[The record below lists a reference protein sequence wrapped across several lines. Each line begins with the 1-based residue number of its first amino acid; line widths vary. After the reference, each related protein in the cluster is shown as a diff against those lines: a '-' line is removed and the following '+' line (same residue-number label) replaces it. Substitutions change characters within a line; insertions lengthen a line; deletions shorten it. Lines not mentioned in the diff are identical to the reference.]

1 MWVQHRNNPFP
12 SPVRD
17 DIQMATTPTKRETM
31 ATSATTSVPCDVK
44 DFQLADLGKKRI
56 DWANQSMKVL
66 QIIRKEFI
74 KNQPLKGIRI
84 AACLHVTAETA
95 NLMITL
101 RDGGA
106 DVALCASN
114 PLSTQDDVA
123 ACLVRDYNIPV
134 FAVKGE
140 DNDTY
145 YQHIMSALDHK
156 PHITMDDGADLV
168 SIALTKRT
176 DVVDGIIAGTEETTT
191 GVIRLRAMAK
201 EGVLKYPIIAVNDAD
216 TKHMF
221 DNRYGT
227 GQSTIDGIVRATN
240 FLLAGSKF
248 VVAGYG
254 WCGRGLASRARGLGA
269 EVIVTE
275 IDPTKAIEAVMDGYR
290 VMSMHEAAKIGDVFC
305 TVTGNKNVLAKDHFE
320 VMKDGAII
328 SNSGHFNVE
337 IDIPAL
343 EKLSSS
349 KRTTRNFVEEYSL
362 KDGRKINLLGEGRL
376 INLASAEGHPP
387 SVMDM
392 SFADQ
397 ALSVDYLVKNHKNLE
412 KKVFKVPDELDKRV
426 AKLKLESMGIKIDRL
441 TPEQEEYL
449 AGWSE
454 GT

>member
-1 MWVQHRNNPFP
+1 
-12 SPVRD
+12 
-17 DIQMATTPTKRETM
+17 M
-31 ATSATTSVPCDVK
+31 ATSTT
-44 DFQLADLGKKRI
+44 QLQSDIKSIEHADLGKKRI
-56 DWANQSMKVL
+56 EWANQSMKVL

-74 KNQPLKGIRI
+74 KNQPLQGTRI

-95 NLMITL
+95 NLAICL

-106 DVALCASN
+106 DVVLCASN

-123 ACLVRDYNIPV
+123 AALVRDHNISV
-134 FAVKGE
+134 FAIKGE

-145 YQHIMSALDHK
+145 YNHILAALDHK

-168 SIALTKRT
+168 SVLHTKRT
-176 DVVDGIIAGTEETTT
+176 DALADVIGGTEETTT

-201 EGVLKYPIIAVNDAD
+201 EGVLQYPIIAVNDAD
-216 TKHMF
+216 TKHLF

-227 GQSTIDGIVRATN
+227 GQSTIDGIIRATN

-248 VVAGYG
+248 IIAGYG
-254 WCGRGLASRARGLGA
+254 WCGRGLASRARGAGA

-275 IDPTKAIEAVMDGYR
+275 IDPTKALEATMDGFR
-290 VMSMHEAAKIGDVFC
+290 VMSMPEAARIGDVFC
-305 TVTGNKNVLAKDHFE
+305 TVTGNKNVLAKEHFE
-320 VMKDGAII
+320 LMKDGAII

-343 EKLSSS
+343 EKMSSS
-349 KRTTRNFVEEYSL
+349 KRTTREFVEEYSL
-362 KDGRKINLLGEGRL
+362 RDGRKINLLGEGRL
-376 INLASAEGHPP
+376 INLAAAEGHPP

-397 ALSVDYLVKNHKNLE
+397 ALSVEHMVKNHATLE
-412 KKVFKVPDELDKRV
+412 KKVYRVPEELDKRV
-426 AKLKLESMGIKIDRL
+426 ARLKLESMGIKIDRL

>member
-1 MWVQHRNNPFP
+1 
-12 SPVRD
+12 
-17 DIQMATTPTKRETM
+17 M
-31 ATSATTSVPCDVK
+31 ATSTQIPSDVK
-44 DFQLADLGKKRI
+44 SFELADLGKKRI

-95 NLMITL
+95 NLAITL

-106 DVALCASN
+106 EVALCASN

-123 ACLVRDYNIPV
+123 ACLVRDFNVPV
-134 FAVKGE
+134 FAIKGE

-145 YQHIMSALDHK
+145 YQHIMSALDQK

-176 DVVDGIIAGTEETTT
+176 DVLDGIIGGTEETTT

-201 EGVLKYPIIAVNDAD
+201 EGVLRYPIIAVNDAD

-240 FLLAGSKF
+240 FLLAGAKF

-269 EVIVTE
+269 EVIITE
-275 IDPTKAIEAVMDGYR
+275 IDPTKALEAVMDGYR
-290 VMSMHEAAKIGDVFC
+290 VMAMEDAAKLGDVFC
-305 TVTGNKNVLAKDHFE
+305 TVTGNKNVLRREHYE

-343 EKLSSS
+343 EKMASS
-349 KRTTRNFVEEYSL
+349 KRATRNFVEEYSL

-376 INLASAEGHPP
+376 INLASAEGHPAA
-387 SVMDM
+387 VMDM

-397 ALSVDYLVKNHKNLE
+397 ALSVEYMVKNHESLE
-412 KKVFKVPDELDKRV
+412 KKVYKVPDELDKRV

>member
-1 MWVQHRNNPFP
+1 
-12 SPVRD
+12 
-17 DIQMATTPTKRETM
+17 MATTPTQIQ
-31 ATSATTSVPCDVK
+31 CDIK
-44 DFQLADLGKKRI
+44 SLEFADLGKKRI

-74 KNQPLKGIRI
+74 KNQPLKGIRVS
-84 AACLHVTAETA
+84 ACLHVTAETA
-95 NLMITL
+95 NLAITL

-106 DVALCASN
+106 DVVVCASN

-123 ACLVRDYNIPV
+123 ASLVRDQGISV
-134 FAVKGE
+134 FAIKGE

-145 YQHIMSALDHK
+145 YNHILAAIDHK
-156 PHITMDDGADLV
+156 PQVTMDDGADLV
-168 SIALTKRT
+168 TTLHTKRK
-176 DVVDGIIAGTEETTT
+176 DALDGVMGGTEETTT

-201 EGVLKYPIIAVNDAD
+201 EGILQFPIVAVNDAN
-216 TKHMF
+216 TKHLF

-240 FLLAGSKF
+240 YLLAGSRF

-254 WCGRGLASRARGLGA
+254 WCGRGLANRARGAGA

-275 IDPTKAIEAVMDGYR
+275 VDPTKALEAVMDGFR
-290 VMSMHEAAKIGDVFC
+290 VMSMIEAAKIGDIFC
-305 TVTGNKNVLAKDHFE
+305 TVTGNKNVLGREHFE
-320 VMKDGAII
+320 LVKDGAII
-328 SNSGHFNVE
+328 ANSGHFNVE

-343 EKLSSS
+343 EKMASS
-349 KRTTRNFVEEYSL
+349 KRTTRHFVEEYAL
-362 KDGRKINLLGEGRL
+362 RDGRKINLLGEGRL
-376 INLASAEGHPP
+376 INLASAEGHPAA
-387 SVMDM
+387 VMDM

-397 ALSVDYLVKNHKNLE
+397 ALSVEYLVKNAKTLE
-412 KKVFKVPDELDKRV
+412 AKVYKVPDDLDRRV
-426 AKLKLESMGIKIDRL
+426 ARLKLESMGIKIDRL